1 MNECEVGC
9 TGFQGVF
16 LCTKNLQ
23 KMKKIKLKNDYVLIA
38 VTKHYL
44 PELDIDLLLCDYSN
58 GLRDLRLE
66 VCFGDEIK
74 TILPYDGLD

>member
-1 MNECEVGC
+1 
-9 TGFQGVF
+9 
-16 LCTKNLQ
+16 
-23 KMKKIKLKNDYVLIA
+23 MKRIKLENDYVLIA

-44 PELDIDLLLCDYSN
+44 AELDIYLLLCDYSN

-66 VCFGDEIK
+66 VSFGNEIK

>member
-1 MNECEVGC
+1 
-9 TGFQGVF
+9 
-16 LCTKNLQ
+16 
-23 KMKKIKLKNDYVLIA
+23 MKRIKLENDYVLIE
-38 VTKHYL
+38 VTKQYL
-44 PELDIDLLLCDYSN
+44 PEMDLYLLLCDYSN

>member
-1 MNECEVGC
+1 
-9 TGFQGVF
+9 
-16 LCTKNLQ
+16 
-23 KMKKIKLKNDYVLIA
+23 MKRIKLENDYVLVA
-38 VTKHYL
+38 VTKQYL
-44 PELDIDLLLCDYSN
+44 PEMDLYLLLCDYSN